1 MSAVMTDVRDAG
13 LLDIDEDAIVF
24 EDELDADLT
33 PVACLADPWVTY
45 VPTRFPCEFNS

>member
-1 MSAVMTDVRDAG
+1 MTDVRDAG
-13 LLDIDEDAIVF
+13 PLEIDEDAIVF
-24 EDELDADLT
+24 EDTFDVDLA